1 MNTVKKALGLSLAFV
16 LLCTLMFFTQRSL
29 AKPIRRPPLA
39 ETPPLRDVFDMM
51 VQREDPVTHI
61 RRLPAGAL
69 SEFDLNRDGRISDL
83 ERAWATALVR
93 EQRQAFNWYRE
104 VFHELSTLPA
114 AVFQALLP
122 RDTVDASA
130 APQQD
135 AAAF

>member
-1 MNTVKKALGLSLAFV
+1 MSTVKKTLGFSLAFV
-16 LLCTLMFFTQRSL
+16 LLCTLMFFSQRSL
-29 AKPIRRPPLA
+29 AKLIRQPPLA

-51 VQREDPVTHI
+51 VRREDPVTHI
-61 RRLPAGAL
+61 RRLSAGAL

-83 ERAWATALVR
+83 ERARATALIR
-93 EQRQAFNWYRE
+93 EQRQAFDWYGE

-122 RDTVDASA
+122 YDTADAA
-130 APQQD
+130 AAQEQD